1 MPNSAFDKEGII
13 AVLKHFTREFDFST
27 FGVILYGESSGDVNC
42 SGIIGVAVEDG
53 DAIVELDKRDEDHA
67 GNVSSCG
74 LKNVTSSELT
84 TKYTDSLT

>member
-53 DAIVELDKRDEDHA
+53 GGIVELDKRDEDHA

-74 LKNVTSSELT
+74 LKCHV
-84 TKYTDSLT
+84 K